1 MLSMWKLA
9 IPAAGEQSFSLIAG
23 LIDTYLIGH
32 LSPAALT
39 SVGIANQWVMF
50 ISTTF
55 LVGISVGTTAL
66 VARATGAGDAH
77 LSQHVLQQS
86 ILLGIFLGFI
96 GTVVLSIWYS
106 PAIAVLNTPP
116 EAVQLASVYL
126 RVVSIAF
133 PLWGIV
139 TVGNAALR
147 GAGDTTTPLLVM
159 IVVNFVNVGIAW
171 VLIRG
176 VAGFPQLGVLGAALG
191 DMGGRVVGGVV
202 VAALLIRGKGN
213 LRLSL
218 RYLNVDFQMIKRILN
233 IGLPSGVERFSFRIG
248 MMTFSGI
255 IASLGNIAYAAH
267 QVAVNGEAL
276 SYMPG
281 FGFAVASSTLVGQ
294 SLGASWP
301 DRARKS
307 GYLSYKVGALF
318 MAMMGVVFVLF
329 AGDIMGIFSND
340 PRVIAV
346 GTTPLRLAG
355 IAQPLLAAALVFS
368 NSLRGAGDTRFPM
381 LINGLSVWAVRVP
394 LAYLFAI
401 KFGWGLNGAWLAM
414 VIDIAVRGSLN
425 FFRFRS
431 GKWALV
437 KV

>member
-66 VARATGAGDAH
+66 VARATGAGDAC

-86 ILLGIFLGFI
+86 ILLGIFLGLI
-96 GTVVLSIWYS
+96 GTIVLSIWYS

-116 EAVQLASVYL
+116 EAVPLASVYL

-202 VAALLIRGKGN
+202 VAALLIHGKGD
-213 LRLSL
+213 LHLSL
-218 RYLNVDFQMIKRILN
+218 RHLNVDSQMIKRILN

-267 QVAVNGEAL
+267 QVAVNSEAL

-318 MAMMGVVFVLF
+318 MALMGVVFVLF

-340 PRVIAV
+340 PRVIAA

-414 VIDIAVRGSLN
+414 AIDIAVRGSLN